1 MVLSTQGP
9 QMSANWLQEGSHFP
23 NLAIKES
30 MSVINTPMIVS
41 PDRIF
46 TSGWTF
52 WNTGATERAE
62 LVAAGVTL
70 ARPEKRQISN
80 VWQKLYGIK
89 VRI

>member
-1 MVLSTQGP
+1 
-9 QMSANWLQEGSHFP
+9 MSANWLQEESHFP

-30 MSVINTPMIVS
+30 MNFINTPMIVS

-52 WNTGATERAE
+52 WNTGATEGAE
-62 LVAAGVTL
+62 LVTAGLTL

-80 VWQKLYGIK
+80 VRQK
-89 VRI
+89 